1 MGKTELIV
9 RRFVVSYTKLVAGWF
24 VGAHTMEK
32 PQQAALVFPTNGGHK
47 EYKMSL
53 IGWLVGFG
61 FNGPLRQYFSLY
73 RAVSERE
80 GERGKKG

>member
-9 RRFVVSYTKLVAGWF
+9 RRFVVCYTKLVAGWL

-32 PQQAALVFPTNGGHK
+32 AQQAARVFPTKCGHR

-53 IGWLVGFG
+53 KHF
-61 FNGPLRQYFSLY
+61 
-73 RAVSERE
+73 
-80 GERGKKG
+80 KKCPINVI

>member
-9 RRFVVSYTKLVAGWF
+9 RRFVVCYSKLVAEWF

-32 PQQAALVFPTNGGHK
+32 AQQAALVFPTKGGHK

-53 IGWLVGFG
+53 KHFKKC
-61 FNGPLRQYFSLY
+61 PLN
-73 RAVSERE
+73 VI
-80 GERGKKG
+80 

>member
-9 RRFVVSYTKLVAGWF
+9 RRFVVCYTKLVAGWF

-32 PQQAALVFPTNGGHK
+32 GQQAALVLPTKGGHK

-53 IGWLVGFG
+53 KHFKKC
-61 FNGPLRQYFSLY
+61 PLNVIQTFSETLLK
-73 RAVSERE
+73 RFITFLQRF
-80 GERGKKG
+80 